1 MKKFLSLTLS
11 IFMLLSL
18 ASCGGT
24 ADTETQAPDTS
35 APETDAPETDA
46 PETNEPEID
55 LSDVPFVP
63 ELRFIVTSDTHMS
76 NANSATVAHFKAAVE
91 QITAYTNDPTRN
103 EGYDKLDAVAIAG
116 DITGAGEGGKYPG
129 GTLEEFRAV
138 KAIFDEVIPE
148 GTELVLAMGNHDYGN
163 EKQSSAQKDADAYR
177 ADFESVFGDA
187 AKSIEINGYPFI
199 TVDADAAGGGEG
211 KYGHDYSKTST
222 IVLKEQLAAAA
233 AKAGNS
239 KPIFVFQHVGNLGT
253 VIGTSQDAGSSNSS
267 TALYDIQKQYS
278 NLIVFSGHTHFA
290 LNDEC
295 SIHQKDFT
303 SINTGGLS
311 GITRTKLNGSNI
323 TMDNIKYPQ
332 AVFVVEADAYGR
344 VRVRMWSAV
353 DGDFYGDTWMIDS
366 YNKDK
371 FVYTED
377 RFTGED
383 IFFADD
389 AKITVENVTPTGI
402 SIKFPHV
409 PAESLTARA
418 YEIIVK
424 NDAGREVAKVYHS
437 LAYYKDDFTQTATI
451 SVEGLTAETNYTV
464 SVYAVNPL
472 YDVNVTAGS
481 LRSKPLTYAFTTPA
495 VQSAAGKEL
504 INCTIGADGIM
515 GLNSMMSA
523 KGTPT
528 VTFDAT
534 LNQNVLTFNENNTD
548 GVIYFSYAGNGDAIN
563 ALKEAFTLETYLRID
578 ALPSTNAGDTLI
590 GNLHNGTGFNLSIEK
605 DGRVFVTFNTT
616 DGNKVLLRT
625 SACTVG
631 TFNHITVTY
640 DGTKV
645 TLYVNGQAAESAAVS
660 GLKLHEK
667 SGFHKIFV
675 GADINKDG
683 VAEAH
688 SNCTVA
694 HVAMLKTALSAAE
707 VAEKA
712 ANFTTQQ

>member
-35 APETDAPETDA
+35 A

-138 KAIFDEVIPE
+138 KAIFDEVIPT

-163 EKQSSAQKDADAYR
+163 EKHSSAQKDADAYR

-187 AKSIEINGYPFI
+187 AKSIEINGYSFI

-211 KYGHDYSKTST
+211 KYGHDYSKTSA
-222 IVLKEQLAAAA
+222 IALKEQLAAAA

-332 AVFVVEADAYGR
+332 AVYVVEADEYGR

-353 DGDFYGDTWMIDS
+353 DGGFYGDTWMIDS

-409 PAESLTARA
+409 PEDSLTARA
-418 YEIIVK
+418 YEIIVTNEQGK
-424 NDAGREVAKVYHS
+424 EIAKTYRS
-437 LAYYKDDFTQTATI
+437 LAYYKDDFAQTASVTI
-451 SVEGLTAETNYTV
+451 EGLTEGTNYTV

-472 YDVNVTAGS
+472 YSVNVTASS
-481 LRSKPLTYAFTTPA
+481 LRSEPLTHAFTTPA
-495 VQSAAGKEL
+495 AQSSAGKDL
-504 INCTIGADGIM
+504 VGVTIGTNGVSAT
-515 GLNSMMSA
+515 NSILSHI
-523 KGTPT
+523 GTPT
-528 VTFDAT
+528 VKYDESIRR
-534 LNQNVLTFNENNTD
+534 NVLSFSENNTE
-548 GVIYFSYAGNGDAIN
+548 GVIYFNYAGNNDATAAI
-563 ALKEAFTLETYLRID
+563 KEAFTLETYVRVD
-578 ALPSTNAGDTLI
+578 ALPSTNAGDALI
-590 GNLHNGTGFNLSIEK
+590 GAAHNGTGFSLSIEK
-605 DGRVFVTFNTT
+605 SGRIYFTIHG
-616 DGNKVLLRT
+616 DDAAKVQLYDA
-625 SACTVG
+625 SCAVG
-631 TFNHITVTY
+631 TYNHIAVTY
-640 DGTKV
+640 DGATV
-645 TLYVNGQAAESAAVS
+645 TMYVNGKTVGSS
-660 GLKLHEK
+660 PIDGFKLHTHAAY
-667 SGFHKIFV
+667 HKIYV
-675 GADINKDG
+675 GADVSASGAD
-683 VAEAH
+683 EAH

-694 HVAMLKTALSAAE
+694 HLSMLCEALTAEE
-707 VAEKA
+707 VAARA
-712 ANFTTQQ
+712 ANFTAPQ